1 MKIVIAP
8 DSYKGCL
15 SSIFVANYLEKGI
28 KQADSTIETI
38 KIPIADGG
46 EGSVNAFVT
55 ATNGKIVKLKA
66 HGPLMNVIDSYYGIL
81 GNNTTAIIEMAAIS
95 GLNLISKDKQN
106 PLYTT
111 TYGVGELIKH
121 AIDSGYRDII
131 VGIGGSATNDGGV
144 GMAQALGVKFYDKNS
159 KPIKQGGKYLV
170 DIDKIDN
177 SNLINEISECTITIA
192 CDVKNPLYGKNGAS
206 YVYAKQKGASL
217 SDIALL
223 DKGLKH
229 LSKKISTTYKM
240 NFENYEG
247 VGAAGGL
254 GYGLLVFLN
263 GILKPGID
271 ILIDKCAF
279 RKKIQDADLLITGEG
294 KTDYQTAFGKA
305 PVGLAK
311 VAKEYNI
318 PVICIS
324 GALGKNYKTI
334 YSKGIDG
341 AFSIIPDAMNLEQA
355 IANAKEYLIN
365 FAFSITK
372 TIIAVKSK

>member
-15 SSIFVANYLEKGI
+15 SSIFVANYLEEGI
-28 KQADSTIETI
+28 KKADSTIETI

-46 EGSVNAFVT
+46 EGSVNAFVN
-55 ATNGKIVKLKA
+55 ATNGKIIKLKA
-66 HGPLMNVIDSYYGIL
+66 HGPFMNLIDSYYGVL
-81 GNNTTAIIEMAAIS
+81 GNNTTAIIEMATIA
-95 GLNLISKDKQN
+95 GLNLINKDMQN
-106 PLYTT
+106 PLLTT

-131 VGIGGSATNDGGV
+131 VCIGGSSTNDGGM
-144 GMAQALGVKFYDKNS
+144 GMAQALGVKFYDKNN
-159 KPIKQGGKYLV
+159 KLIKQGGKYLV
-170 DIDKIDN
+170 DVNKIDT
-177 SNLINEISECTITIA
+177 STLISTIKECNIIVA

-206 YVYAKQKGASL
+206 YVYAKQKGASYD
-217 SDIALL
+217 DILLL

-229 LSKKISTTYKM
+229 LSTEIKKTYTN

-247 VGAAGGL
+247 AGAAGGL

-263 GILKPGID
+263 ATLKPGID
-271 ILIDKCAF
+271 ILIDKCNF
-279 RKKIQDADLLITGEG
+279 KEKIQNANLLITGEG

-311 VAKEYNI
+311 VAKEYSI

-324 GALGKNYKTI
+324 GALGENYEAV
-334 YSKGIDG
+334 YSHGIDG
-341 AFSIIPDAMNLEQA
+341 AFSIIPDTMNLEQA
-355 IANAKEYLIN
+355 ITNTKEYLIN
-365 FAFSITK
+365 FAYAITK
-372 TIIAVKSK
+372 TIMAFKSK